1 MTPMPN
7 TPADTAS
14 KPTSAA
20 ASTSA
25 EPAEGAAAA
34 YHVAQLNVARLL
46 APIDSPQL
54 ADFVAGLNSVN
65 LLAESSPGF
74 VWRLIGD
81 EADRDATYVP
91 TVFDADVLVNLSVW
105 EDVDSLWEFAYRGPH
120 LEYLR
125 RRNEWFGDIGERYQ
139 VLWWVPVGT
148 EPTEREAA
156 DRLEHLRAHGPTP
169 EAFTFRQRYPAPATA
184 AATS

>member
-1 MTPMPN
+1 MPN
-7 TPADTAS
+7 TPAHTAPNS
-14 KPTSAA
+14 PAA
-20 ASTSA
+20 ARSTA
-25 EPAEGAAAA
+25 APTAPPGAAH
-34 YHVAQLNVARLL
+34 HVAQLNVARLL

-54 ADFVAGLNSVN
+54 ADFVAGLHKIN

-81 EADRDATYVP
+81 ETDRDATYVP

-139 VLWWVPVGT
+139 VLWWVPAGT
-148 EPTEREAA
+148 EPTEQDAA
-156 DRLEHLRAHGPTP
+156 ARLDHLRAHGPTP
-169 EAFTFRQRYPAPATA
+169 EAFTFRQRYPAPDA
-184 AATS
+184 A